1 MNLPE
6 FCIRRPVAATMF
18 NLAIALIGIVALS
31 RLPVRELPNIDPP
44 VVSVITIYPGA
55 NAELVEADVT
65 EPMEQEINNIPGIK
79 ILRSESREQ
88 VSSIT
93 VEFELNRD
101 VDIGAQ
107 DVRDRISR
115 VRDKLPDDIKE
126 PIVAKQDADAQEVM
140 WVALSSPTRSTLDLT
155 NLAER
160 QIKDRLQVLSGVGGI
175 NFGGE
180 KRTSMRIWLDSE
192 KMAARQITAADIR
205 ALLAKENVELPSGQ
219 IEGKERSLS
228 ILARGRMDRPDQ
240 YADLIV
246 RDTEGTPVRLRDIA
260 TVEIG
265 PAVEQT
271 IARFRGQPAV
281 GLGVVKQSDAN
292 AVEVAQRVRREL
304 EKIKPLLPADVKIDI
319 PFDSSLYVENAIHE
333 VVVSLIISVLLVVV
347 LIFLFLR
354 EARSTIIP
362 AAAIPIS
369 VLGTFGLLYA
379 LGYSVNILTLLA
391 LVLAIGIVV
400 DDAIV
405 VLENIVRHIEEG
417 MTPLEASLTSM
428 KEITGAVLAITAS
441 LVVVFLPIAFQSG
454 TTGILFR
461 EFAVTLAGSVTIS
474 AFVALTL
481 SPALGAYFLKP
492 PSANPPA
499 YAKFLESVLHRI
511 SVFYTKSLAA
521 ALGHPRALLG
531 LGAGILAL
539 TVLLYQA
546 IPQEFLPDEDKG
558 TIVAVVVTPEG
569 STTEATDR
577 YIRQAEKIASEYPEV
592 EGYFSAVALARGSP
606 GQSNL
611 GIMFMRLKP
620 DRARSGLQ
628 LARPGARGSMFT
640 RMISEI
646 RGAVVIPFL
655 PKAIGRGFD
664 ASFQVVLQG
673 PNLVQL
679 EKSAR
684 ELRDEIDQ
692 AGFLS
697 QPRTNFNY
705 EKPQLNLEIDR
716 NRAAALGISVRD
728 ISESLQILLGGLDIS
743 RFNFEGKQYDVI
755 AQLRRLDRLV
765 PDELNSLY
773 VRARSGQL
781 VPIRDLVRAKE
792 KGSVNSISHFAR
804 QRCAQ
809 VSGQPQGCTLG
820 QAIEKTE
827 EIGRR
832 ILPPGVK
839 MEFDGEA
846 RELRSGRGEAW
857 QILLLAVLIVY
868 MALAAQFE
876 SFVHPLT
883 IMIALPLA
891 AVGALLLIYVLGFLN
906 GLAVIPQYAPPGA
919 LPKPLALLF
928 GMIPEIP
935 SMNLNLYSLIGLVLL
950 LGLVTKNSILLVE
963 FANQQRALGVP
974 ALEAMLESGRLRL
987 RPILM
992 TALSTIIGILPIALG
1007 LGAGAESRR
1016 PLGVAVVGGM
1026 LSSTFLTLYLVP
1038 AFYIT
1043 VDRFRS
1049 RRPVSHPAY
1058 PPTLS

>member
-6 FCIRRPVAATMF
+6 FCIRRPVAATMA
-18 NLAIALIGIVALS
+18 NLAIALVGIVALS

-44 VVSVITIYPGA
+44 VVSIITIYPGA

-140 WVALSSPTRSTLDLT
+140 WVALSSATRSTLDLT

-219 IEGKERSLS
+219 IEGQERSLS

-246 RDTEGTPVRLRDIA
+246 RDTEGTPIRLRDIA

-319 PFDSSLYVENAIHE
+319 PFDSSLYVENAIDE

-354 EARSTIIP
+354 EARSTLIP

-369 VLGTFGLLYA
+369 VLGTFGLLYI

-428 KEITGAVLAITAS
+428 KEITGAILAITAS

-499 YAKFLESVLHRI
+499 YARFLESVLHRI
-511 SVFYTKSLAA
+511 SLFYTKSLAA

-620 DRARSGLQ
+620 DRERTGLQ

-664 ASFQVVLQG
+664 ASFQVILQG

-755 AQLRRLDRLV
+755 AQLRRVDRLV

-832 ILPPGVK
+832 ILPPGIK

-846 RELRSGRGEAW
+846 RELRSGVGEAW

-876 SFVHPLT
+876 SFIHPLT

-919 LPKPLALLF
+919 LPKPLAIIF
-928 GMIPEIP
+928 GLIPEIP

-1007 LGAGAESRR
+1007 FGAGAESRR

-1043 VDRFRS
+1043 VDRFRP

>member
-6 FCIRRPVAATMF
+6 FCIRRPVAATMA
-18 NLAIALIGIVALS
+18 NLAIALVGIVALS

-44 VVSVITIYPGA
+44 VVSIITIYPGA

-140 WVALSSPTRSTLDLT
+140 WVALSSATRSTLDLT

-219 IEGKERSLS
+219 IEGQERSLS

-246 RDTEGTPVRLRDIA
+246 RDTEGTPIRLRDIA

-319 PFDSSLYVENAIHE
+319 PFDSSLYVENAIDE

-354 EARSTIIP
+354 EARSTLIP

-417 MTPLEASLTSM
+417 MTPFEASLTSM
-428 KEITGAVLAITAS
+428 KEITGAILAITAS

-499 YAKFLESVLHRI
+499 YARFLESVLHRI
-511 SVFYTKSLAA
+511 SLFYTKSLAA

-620 DRARSGLQ
+620 DRERTGLQ

-664 ASFQVVLQG
+664 ASFQVILQG

-755 AQLRRLDRLV
+755 AQLRRVDRLV

-832 ILPPGVK
+832 ILPPGIK

-846 RELRSGRGEAW
+846 RELRSGVGEAW

-876 SFVHPLT
+876 SFIHPLT

-919 LPKPLALLF
+919 LPKPLAILF

-1007 LGAGAESRR
+1007 FGAGAESRR

-1043 VDRFRS
+1043 VDRFRP

>member
-6 FCIRRPVAATMF
+6 FCIRRPVAATMA

-205 ALLAKENVELPSGQ
+205 ALLARENVELPSGQ

-246 RDTEGTPVRLRDIA
+246 RDTEGTPIRLRDIA

-354 EARSTIIP
+354 EARSTLIP

-428 KEITGAVLAITAS
+428 KEITGAILAITAS

-511 SVFYTKSLAA
+511 SLFYTKSLAA

-620 DRARSGLQ
+620 DRERTGLQ

-664 ASFQVVLQG
+664 ASFQVILQG

-755 AQLRRLDRLV
+755 AQLRRVDRLV

-832 ILPPGVK
+832 ILPPGIK

-1043 VDRFRS
+1043 VDRFRP

>member
-6 FCIRRPVAATMF
+6 FCIRRPVAATMA

-205 ALLAKENVELPSGQ
+205 ALLARENVELPSGQ

-246 RDTEGTPVRLRDIA
+246 RDTEGTPIRLRDIA

-492 PSANPPA
+492 PSANSPA

-620 DRARSGLQ
+620 DRERTGLQ

-755 AQLRRLDRLV
+755 AQLRRVDRLV

-1043 VDRFRS
+1043 VDRFRP
-1049 RRPVSHPAY
+1049 RRSVSHPAY

>member
-6 FCIRRPVAATMF
+6 FCIRRPVAATMA
-18 NLAIALIGIVALS
+18 NLAIALVGIVALS

-205 ALLAKENVELPSGQ
+205 ALLARENVELPSGQ

-246 RDTEGTPVRLRDIA
+246 RNTEGTPIRLRDIA

-354 EARSTIIP
+354 EARSTLIP

-428 KEITGAVLAITAS
+428 KEITGAILAITAS

-511 SVFYTKSLAA
+511 SLFYTKSLAA

-620 DRARSGLQ
+620 DRERTGLQ

-664 ASFQVVLQG
+664 ASFQVILQG

-755 AQLRRLDRLV
+755 AQLRRVDRLV

-832 ILPPGVK
+832 ILPPGIK

-1043 VDRFRS
+1043 VDRFRP

>member
-6 FCIRRPVAATMF
+6 FCIRRPVAATMA
-18 NLAIALIGIVALS
+18 NLAIALVGIVALS

-44 VVSVITIYPGA
+44 VVSVVTIYPGA

-140 WVALSSPTRSTLDLT
+140 WVALSSATRSTLDLT

-160 QIKDRLQVLSGVGGI
+160 QIKHRLQVLSGVGGI

-246 RDTEGTPVRLRDIA
+246 RDTEGTPIRLRDIA

-319 PFDSSLYVENAIHE
+319 PFDSSLYVENAIDE

-354 EARSTIIP
+354 EARSTLIP

-369 VLGTFGLLYA
+369 VLGTFALLYI

-417 MTPLEASLTSM
+417 MTPFEASLTSM
-428 KEITGAVLAITAS
+428 KEITGAILAITAS

-499 YAKFLESVLHRI
+499 YARFLESVLHRI
-511 SVFYTKSLAA
+511 SLFYTKSLAA

-620 DRARSGLQ
+620 DRERTGLQ

-664 ASFQVVLQG
+664 ASFQVILQG

-755 AQLRRLDRLV
+755 AQLRRVDRLV

-832 ILPPGVK
+832 ILPPGIK

-846 RELRSGRGEAW
+846 RELRSGVGEAW

-876 SFVHPLT
+876 SFIHPLT

-919 LPKPLALLF
+919 LPKPLAILF

-1007 LGAGAESRR
+1007 FGAGAESRR

-1043 VDRFRS
+1043 VDRFRP

>member
-6 FCIRRPVAATMF
+6 FCIRRPVAATMA
-18 NLAIALIGIVALS
+18 NLAIALVGIVALS

-44 VVSVITIYPGA
+44 VVSIITIYPGA

-246 RDTEGTPVRLRDIA
+246 RDTEGTPIRLRDIA

-319 PFDSSLYVENAIHE
+319 PFDSSLYVENAIDE

-354 EARSTIIP
+354 EARSTLIP

-369 VLGTFGLLYA
+369 VLGTFALLYM

-428 KEITGAVLAITAS
+428 KEITGAILAITAS

-499 YAKFLESVLHRI
+499 YARYLESVLHRI
-511 SVFYTKSLAA
+511 SLFYTKSLAA

-539 TVLLYQA
+539 TVLHYQA

-620 DRARSGLQ
+620 DRERTGLQ

-664 ASFQVVLQG
+664 ASFQVILQG

-755 AQLRRLDRLV
+755 AQLRRVDRLV

-820 QAIEKTE
+820 QAIKKTE

-832 ILPPGVK
+832 ILPPGIK

-846 RELRSGRGEAW
+846 RELRSGVGEAW

-876 SFVHPLT
+876 SFIHPLT

-919 LPKPLALLF
+919 LPKPLAILF

-1007 LGAGAESRR
+1007 FGAGAESRR

-1043 VDRFRS
+1043 VDRFRP

>member
-6 FCIRRPVAATMF
+6 FCIRRPVAATMA
-18 NLAIALIGIVALS
+18 NLAIALVGIVALS

-205 ALLAKENVELPSGQ
+205 ALLARENVELPSGQ

-246 RDTEGTPVRLRDIA
+246 RDTLGTPIRLRDIA

-481 SPALGAYFLKP
+481 SPALGAHFLKP

-511 SVFYTKSLAA
+511 SLFYTKSLAA

-755 AQLRRLDRLV
+755 AQLRRVDRLV

-832 ILPPGVK
+832 ILPPGIK

-919 LPKPLALLF
+919 LPKPLALIF

-1043 VDRFRS
+1043 VDRFRP
-1049 RRPVSHPAY
+1049 RRPLSHPAY

>member
-6 FCIRRPVAATMF
+6 FCIRRPVAATMA
-18 NLAIALIGIVALS
+18 NLAIALVGIVALS

-192 KMAARQITAADIR
+192 KMASRQITAADIR
-205 ALLAKENVELPSGQ
+205 ALLARENVELPSGQ

-246 RDTEGTPVRLRDIA
+246 RDTEGTPIRLRDIA

-319 PFDSSLYVENAIHE
+319 PFDSSLYVENAIDE

-354 EARSTIIP
+354 EARSTLIP

-417 MTPLEASLTSM
+417 MTPFEASLTSM
-428 KEITGAVLAITAS
+428 KEITGAILAITAS

-454 TTGILFR
+454 TSGILFR

-499 YAKFLESVLHRI
+499 YARFLESVLHRI
-511 SVFYTKSLAA
+511 SLFYTKSLAA

-620 DRARSGLQ
+620 DRERTGLQ

-664 ASFQVVLQG
+664 ASFQVILQG

-755 AQLRRLDRLV
+755 AQLRRVDRLV

-832 ILPPGVK
+832 ILPPGIK

-846 RELRSGRGEAW
+846 RELRSGVGEAW

-876 SFVHPLT
+876 SFIHPLT

-919 LPKPLALLF
+919 LPKPLAILF

-1007 LGAGAESRR
+1007 FGAGAESRR

-1043 VDRFRS
+1043 VDRFRP

>member
-1 MNLPE
+1 
-6 FCIRRPVAATMF
+6 
-18 NLAIALIGIVALS
+18 
-31 RLPVRELPNIDPP
+31 
-44 VVSVITIYPGA
+44 
-55 NAELVEADVT
+55 
-65 EPMEQEINNIPGIK
+65 
-79 ILRSESREQ
+79 
-88 VSSIT
+88 
-93 VEFELNRD
+93 
-101 VDIGAQ
+101 
-107 DVRDRISR
+107 
-115 VRDKLPDDIKE
+115 
-126 PIVAKQDADAQEVM
+126 
-140 WVALSSPTRSTLDLT
+140 
-155 NLAER
+155 
-160 QIKDRLQVLSGVGGI
+160 
-175 NFGGE
+175 
-180 KRTSMRIWLDSE
+180 
-192 KMAARQITAADIR
+192 
-205 ALLAKENVELPSGQ
+205 
-219 IEGKERSLS
+219 
-228 ILARGRMDRPDQ
+228 
-240 YADLIV
+240 
-246 RDTEGTPVRLRDIA
+246 
-260 TVEIG
+260 
-265 PAVEQT
+265 
-271 IARFRGQPAV
+271 
-281 GLGVVKQSDAN
+281 
-292 AVEVAQRVRREL
+292 
-304 EKIKPLLPADVKIDI
+304 
-319 PFDSSLYVENAIHE
+319 
-333 VVVSLIISVLLVVV
+333 
-347 LIFLFLR
+347 
-354 EARSTIIP
+354 
-362 AAAIPIS
+362 
-369 VLGTFGLLYA
+369 
-379 LGYSVNILTLLA
+379 
-391 LVLAIGIVV
+391 
-400 DDAIV
+400 
-405 VLENIVRHIEEG
+405 
-417 MTPLEASLTSM
+417 
-428 KEITGAVLAITAS
+428 
-441 LVVVFLPIAFQSG
+441 
-454 TTGILFR
+454 
-461 EFAVTLAGSVTIS
+461 
-474 AFVALTL
+474 
-481 SPALGAYFLKP
+481 
-492 PSANPPA
+492 
-499 YAKFLESVLHRI
+499 
-511 SVFYTKSLAA
+511 
-521 ALGHPRALLG
+521 
-531 LGAGILAL
+531 
-539 TVLLYQA
+539 
-546 IPQEFLPDEDKG
+546 
-558 TIVAVVVTPEG
+558 
-569 STTEATDR
+569 
-577 YIRQAEKIASEYPEV
+577 
-592 EGYFSAVALARGSP
+592 
-606 GQSNL
+606 
-611 GIMFMRLKP
+611 
-620 DRARSGLQ
+620 
-628 LARPGARGSMFT
+628 
-640 RMISEI
+640 MISEI

-664 ASFQVVLQG
+664 ASFQVILQG

-755 AQLRRLDRLV
+755 AQLRRVDRLV

-832 ILPPGVK
+832 ILPPGIK

-846 RELRSGRGEAW
+846 RELRSGVGEAW

-876 SFVHPLT
+876 SFIHPFT

-891 AVGALLLIYVLGFLN
+891 AVGALLLIYALGFLN

-1043 VDRFRS
+1043 VDRFRP

>member
-18 NLAIALIGIVALS
+18 NLALALVGIVALA

-44 VVSVITIYPGA
+44 VVSIITIYPGA

-93 VEFELNRD
+93 VEFDLNRD

-140 WVALSSPTRSTLDLT
+140 WVALSSATRSTLELT

-160 QIKDRLQVLSGVGGI
+160 QIKDRLQVLPGVGGI

-192 KMAARQITAADIR
+192 KMAARQVTAADIR
-205 ALLAKENVELPSGQ
+205 ALLSRENVELPSGQ

-228 ILARGRMDRPDQ
+228 ILARGRMDQPDE
-240 YADLIV
+240 YANLIV
-246 RDTEGTPVRLRDIA
+246 RESANNPIRLRDIA
-260 TVEIG
+260 TVEVG

-292 AVEVAQRVRREL
+292 AVDVAQRVRREL
-304 EKIKPLLPADVKIDI
+304 EKIKLVLPSDVHVDI
-319 PFDSSLYVENAIHE
+319 PFDSSLYVEDAIHE
-333 VVVSLIISVLLVVV
+333 VIISLIISVVLVVV
-347 LIFLFLR
+347 LIFLFLH
-354 EARSTIIP
+354 EPRSTLIP
-362 AAAIPIS
+362 ATAIPIS
-369 VLGTFGLLYA
+369 VLGTFALLYA

-417 MTPLEASLTSM
+417 MKPFEASLLAM
-428 KEITGAVLAITAS
+428 KEITSAVLAITAS

-481 SPALGAYFLKP
+481 SPALGAHFLKP
-492 PSANPPA
+492 PSTHIPA
-499 YAKFLESVLHRI
+499 YAKILEAGLQRI
-511 SVFYTKSLAA
+511 SAFYATSLAS
-521 ALGHPRALLG
+521 ALRHRRILLG
-531 LGAGILAL
+531 LGAGTLAL
-539 TVLLYQA
+539 TVLLYRA
-546 IPQEFLPDEDKG
+546 IPQEFLPEEDKG
-558 TIVAVVVTPEG
+558 TIVAVIVTPEG
-569 STTEATDR
+569 STSEATDQ
-577 YIRQAEKIASEYPEV
+577 YVRQAEKIASEYPEV
-592 EGYFSAVALARGSP
+592 EGYFTAVALARGAP

-620 DRARSGLQ
+620 DRARTGLQ

-664 ASFQVVLQG
+664 ASFQVILQG
-673 PNLVQL
+673 PDLVQL

-684 ELRDEIDQ
+684 QLRDEI
-692 AGFLS
+692 
-697 QPRTNFNY
+697 
-705 EKPQLNLEIDR
+705 
-716 NRAAALGISVRD
+716 
-728 ISESLQILLGGLDIS
+728 
-743 RFNFEGKQYDVI
+743 
-755 AQLRRLDRLV
+755 
-765 PDELNSLY
+765 
-773 VRARSGQL
+773 
-781 VPIRDLVRAKE
+781 
-792 KGSVNSISHFAR
+792 
-804 QRCAQ
+804 
-809 VSGQPQGCTLG
+809 
-820 QAIEKTE
+820 
-827 EIGRR
+827 
-832 ILPPGVK
+832 
-839 MEFDGEA
+839 
-846 RELRSGRGEAW
+846 
-857 QILLLAVLIVY
+857 
-868 MALAAQFE
+868 
-876 SFVHPLT
+876 
-883 IMIALPLA
+883 
-891 AVGALLLIYVLGFLN
+891 
-906 GLAVIPQYAPPGA
+906 
-919 LPKPLALLF
+919 
-928 GMIPEIP
+928 
-935 SMNLNLYSLIGLVLL
+935 
-950 LGLVTKNSILLVE
+950 
-963 FANQQRALGVP
+963 
-974 ALEAMLESGRLRL
+974 
-987 RPILM
+987 
-992 TALSTIIGILPIALG
+992 
-1007 LGAGAESRR
+1007 
-1016 PLGVAVVGGM
+1016 
-1026 LSSTFLTLYLVP
+1026 
-1038 AFYIT
+1038 
-1043 VDRFRS
+1043 
-1049 RRPVSHPAY
+1049 
-1058 PPTLS
+1058 

>member
-6 FCIRRPVAATMF
+6 FCIRRPVAATMA
-18 NLAIALIGIVALS
+18 NLAIALVGIVALS

-140 WVALSSPTRSTLDLT
+140 WVALSSATRSTLDLT

-205 ALLAKENVELPSGQ
+205 ALLARENVELPSGQ

-246 RDTEGTPVRLRDIA
+246 RDTLGTPIRLRDIA
-260 TVEIG
+260 AVEIG

-481 SPALGAYFLKP
+481 SPALGAHFLKP

-511 SVFYTKSLAA
+511 SLFYTKSLAA

-755 AQLRRLDRLV
+755 AQLRRVDRLV

-832 ILPPGVK
+832 ILPPGIK

-1043 VDRFRS
+1043 VDRFRP

>member
-6 FCIRRPVAATMF
+6 FCIRRPVAATMA
-18 NLAIALIGIVALS
+18 NLAIALVGIVALS

-140 WVALSSPTRSTLDLT
+140 WVALSSATRSTLDLT

-219 IEGKERSLS
+219 IEGQERSLS

-246 RDTEGTPVRLRDIA
+246 RDTEGTPIRLRDIA

-319 PFDSSLYVENAIHE
+319 PFDSSLYVENAIDE

-354 EARSTIIP
+354 EARSTLIP

-369 VLGTFGLLYA
+369 VLGTFALLYI

-417 MTPLEASLTSM
+417 MTPFEASLTSM
-428 KEITGAVLAITAS
+428 KEITGAILAITAS

-499 YAKFLESVLHRI
+499 YARFLESVLHRI
-511 SVFYTKSLAA
+511 SLFYTKSLAA

-620 DRARSGLQ
+620 DRERTGLQ

-664 ASFQVVLQG
+664 ASFQVILQG

-755 AQLRRLDRLV
+755 AQLRRVDRLV

-832 ILPPGVK
+832 ILPPGIK

-846 RELRSGRGEAW
+846 RELRSGVGEAW

-876 SFVHPLT
+876 SFIHPLT

-919 LPKPLALLF
+919 LPKPLAILF

-1007 LGAGAESRR
+1007 FGAGAESRR

-1043 VDRFRS
+1043 VDRFRP